1 MVTVS
6 FTSSLSAEY
15 QRLFDSCRVRAE
27 RAKELDALVGRV
39 AQGRDRYQSVGGPLG
54 VPWYF
59 VGVIH
64 GMEASFNF
72 TRHLHNGDPLTARTV
87 QEPPNRPPTGQPPF
101 TWEES
106 ATDAL
111 RMKKLMQVTDWNLP
125 RTLYQLEAY
134 NGFGYRTS
142 HPEVLTPYLW
152 SYSEHYTMG
161 KYVADGTFSATA
173 VSKQCGAAVM
183 MRRMAEAG
191 IIEFKPDGMPITGVG
206 ADTGSSTPLFD
217 QFGPVIRFSTAKSP
231 GVEAL
236 QTMLNT
242 FPGIFVKV
250 DGIPGTKTSDAFK
263 KVTGHFLSGDPRANA
278 GQLS

>member
-1 MVTVS
+1 MATVS

-27 RAKELDALVGRV
+27 RANELDALVGKV
-39 AQGRDRYQSVGGPLG
+39 VQGRDRYKSVGGPLG

-101 TWEES
+101 TWEDS

-134 NGFGYRTS
+134 NGFGYRNV
-142 HPEVLTPYLW
+142 HPDVLTPYLW
-152 SYSEHYTMG
+152 SFSEHYTMG

-183 MRRMAEAG
+183 MRRMAEVG
-191 IIEFKPDGMPITGVG
+191 IIQFKPDGMPITGVG
-206 ADTGSSTPLFD
+206 TDEGSSTPLFE
-217 QFGPVIRFSTAKSP
+217 QFGPIIRFSAAKSP

-250 DGIPGTKTSDAFK
+250 DGIPGEKTSDAFK
-263 KVTGHFLSGDPRANA
+263 KVTGHFLSGDPRASA